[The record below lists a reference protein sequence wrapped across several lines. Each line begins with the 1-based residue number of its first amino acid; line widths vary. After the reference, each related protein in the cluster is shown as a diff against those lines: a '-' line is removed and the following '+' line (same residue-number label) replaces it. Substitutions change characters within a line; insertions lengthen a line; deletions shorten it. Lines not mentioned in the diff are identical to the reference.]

1 MFSFL
6 SEKFGRDDLPGNN
19 LNRYVLGLSVRSPQ
33 AVLTPGGAGSP
44 GVGGGGADGH
54 FTEAARARAPP
65 EDCFSHS
72 IAEPMVQVYSC
83 AYTQHREFFC
93 YHLLIVYSFAREPL

>member
-19 LNRYVLGLSVRSPQ
+19 LNRYVLGLCEKPS
-33 AVLTPGGAGSP
+33 GGSDTWRGREP
-44 GVGGGGADGH
+44 RGWGGGADGH

-83 AYTQHREFFC
+83 AYT
-93 YHLLIVYSFAREPL
+93 